1 MKKAQRTNLS
11 AVTKGTVG
19 QPSVLALLRGLEI
32 LRLLNV
38 EPGLTVT
45 DIARKVGLARITAY
59 RMLKT
64 LERNNYL
71 SRSGEKK
78 YRLGPGVLEL
88 SSLYSKQNWVLE
100 VAAPFMQ
107 ELCKELE
114 WPLVLSA
121 NNGPRMTILHT
132 TRDETGFWL
141 KLKGPG
147 SQLPIL
153 KSAMG
158 MAWLAHSNAGVRR
171 AIIRA
176 ALKLDGELTP
186 EFLNE
191 PSRLLQS
198 LNDVRQKGIA
208 SLRVSWYSEHVPL
221 SALAVPIIRKRTPF
235 AALGLTYYQ
244 ASMSGAEAIR
254 AYGHALKATAA
265 SIERE
270 L

>member
-1 MKKAQRTNLS
+1 MAKFSNASIRR
-11 AVTKGTVG
+11 G
-19 QPSVLALLRGLEI
+19 QPSVQALLRGLEI

-45 DIARKVGLARITAY
+45 SIAEKVRLARITTY
-59 RMLKT
+59 RLLET
-64 LERNNYL
+64 LERHGYVA
-71 SRSGEKK
+71 RDDDKR

-107 ELCKELE
+107 ELCRELG

-158 MAWLAHSNAGVRR
+158 LVWLAHASGRLRR
-171 AIIRA
+171 ALIRA
-176 ALKLDGELTP
+176 ALAQDGNLT
-186 EFLNE
+186 
-191 PSRLLQS
+191 
-198 LNDVRQKGIA
+198 A
-208 SLRVSWYSEHVPL
+208 
-221 SALAVPIIRKRTPF
+221 
-235 AALGLTYYQ
+235 
-244 ASMSGAEAIR
+244 
-254 AYGHALKATAA
+254 
-265 SIERE
+265 
-270 L
+270 

>member
-1 MKKAQRTNLS
+1 MSL
-11 AVTKGTVG
+11 TVAKFSNASIRRG
-19 QPSVLALLRGLEI
+19 QPSVQALLRGLEI

-45 DIARKVGLARITAY
+45 SIAEKVRLARITTY
-59 RMLKT
+59 RLLET
-64 LERNNYL
+64 LERHGYVA
-71 SRSGEKK
+71 RDDDKR

-107 ELCKELE
+107 ELCRELG

-158 MAWLAHSNAGVRR
+158 LVWLAHASGRLRR
-171 AIIRA
+171 ALIRA
-176 ALKLDGELTP
+176 ALAQDGNLTP
-186 EFLNE
+186 EFEQRPYELD
-191 PSRLLQS
+191 RLL
-198 LNDVRQKGIA
+198 DKIRQEGIA
-208 SLRVSWYSEHVPL
+208 SLRNSWYSDDVPL
-221 SALAVPIIRKRTPF
+221 SAIAVPIFRKRAPF

-244 ASMSGAEAIR
+244 ASMSGADAIR
-254 AYGHALKATAA
+254 AYGDALKRAA
-265 SIERE
+265 ERIQAE